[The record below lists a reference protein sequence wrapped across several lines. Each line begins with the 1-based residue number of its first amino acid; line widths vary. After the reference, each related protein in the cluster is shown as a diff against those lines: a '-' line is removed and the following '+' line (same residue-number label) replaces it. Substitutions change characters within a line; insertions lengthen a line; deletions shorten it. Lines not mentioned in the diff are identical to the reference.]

1 MQNAGMTTRRFKTA
15 ISLCAAGL
23 LLQMGCSV
31 KSIRTATRTPT
42 EQILTS
48 RAIEKAIGG
57 LEFGER
63 LQGKSVFIQS
73 TTLDKQEDSD
83 YVLDV
88 MRARCLECGAVMA
101 ATQETA
107 DLTLRL
113 FTSLVG
119 AETRDADLGIPIEM
133 PALPGLGGSGE
144 PLIDINFVR
153 FRRYLS
159 MARFWGYAVDSE
171 GRPVFGIGPATGKES
186 AVSLSV
192 MSLELFARGGGVTD
206 SGGTPATG
214 RSQLIPSGTQV
225 EAQPE

>member
-1 MQNAGMTTRRFKTA
+1 MRNTKTTARLGTA

-23 LLQMGCSV
+23 LLHIGCSV
-31 KSIRTATRTPT
+31 KSIRSAARTPT

-48 RAIEKAIGG
+48 RAIEEAIGG

-73 TTLDKQEDSD
+73 TTLEKQEDGD

-101 ATQETA
+101 ASQETA
-107 DLTLRL
+107 DLTLQL

-133 PALPGLGGSGE
+133 PALPGFGVNDE
-144 PLIDINFVR
+144 PLIDVNFVR
-153 FRRYLS
+153 FRRFLS
-159 MARFWGYAVDSE
+159 MARFWGYAVDHE
-171 GRPVFGIGPATGKES
+171 GRPVFGIAPATGRER

-192 MSLELFARGGGVTD
+192 MSLELFA
-206 SGGTPATG
+206 SGGDVSDCGGAPTTEI
-214 RSQLIPSGTQV
+214 SELIPDVVQV
-225 EAQPE
+225 ETPTE